1 MSKLEDAVDRL
12 SELSEKAIMET
23 DEKVLASYATEMA
36 QCWLLYTTW
45 VIQNLMETTE
55 AGNVDVKAT
64 VETWRDKSVLDFLDK
79 VNGTGDNI

>member
-1 MSKLEDAVDRL
+1 MSKSEDAVNRL

-64 VETWRDKSVLDFLDK
+64 VETWHDKSVLDFLDK

>member
-23 DEKVLASYATEMA
+23 DEKVLASYATETA

>member
-36 QCWLLYTTW
+36 QCWFLYTTW

-64 VETWRDKSVLDFLDK
+64 VENWNDKSVLDLADK
-79 VNGTGDNI
+79 VKETGDNI